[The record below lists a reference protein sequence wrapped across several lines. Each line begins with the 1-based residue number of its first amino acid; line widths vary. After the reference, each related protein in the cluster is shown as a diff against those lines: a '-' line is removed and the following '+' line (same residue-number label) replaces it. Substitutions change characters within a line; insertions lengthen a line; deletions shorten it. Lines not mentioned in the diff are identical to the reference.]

1 MPWPWQP
8 KIVGDAFRSVALYS
22 GRMLADC
29 IWAADGGGVGAING
43 GGWPA
48 KTRVLSV
55 KTKGRVRTTSRG
67 PGLVLA
73 EFY

>member
-1 MPWPWQP
+1 M
-8 KIVGDAFRSVALYS
+8 ALYS

-29 IWAADGGGVGAING
+29 IWTADGGGVGAING

-48 KTRVLSV
+48 KTQVLLQN
-55 KTKGRVRTTSRG
+55 KRPRENDFTRPWTCIW
-67 PGLVLA
+67 A